1 MKSIKAI
8 FRRGQSTKGEQV
20 VQGGG
25 SGGDLSRTSSISNI
39 NVAEQKSKGALSKT
53 KKPTSREKL
62 DKIVGDKEKRNDK
75 KGNTYKTKFFLMNT
89 NSIYFTYPFFFLHF

>member
-8 FRRGQSTKGEQV
+8 FRRGGQNSKGDHHHQHNL
-20 VQGGG
+20 QGCSNSGG

-53 KKPTSREKL
+53 ATNKKPTSREKL
-62 DKIVGDKEKRNDK
+62 DKINQSNDKDKKSNDK
-75 KGNTYKTKFFLMNT
+75 KRMLKINTIN
-89 NSIYFTYPFFFLHF
+89 